1 MKIKPLDQWNSTGK
15 PLVIAGP
22 CAAESKEQ
30 LMATAKEIAE
40 INPNIIFRAGI
51 WKPRTRPGS
60 FQGVGEQGIEWLM
73 EVKRQTG
80 LEVATE
86 VATPDQARKCIEA
99 GITHLWI
106 GARTTVNPFYV
117 EEIAEAMRGHDVS
130 VMVKNPVHPDINAWI
145 GSIERFADAGIEKL
159 IAIHRGFHPLPESK
173 YRNYPNWSLP
183 LELKQRYP
191 QLPIISDPSHM
202 AGVRDLVEQISQD
215 AMDMNMDGLM
225 IETHINPDNALSDK
239 LQQLTPTE
247 LNGLLSRLVVH
258 RDVLESSNS
267 FLEDFRG
274 RIDKLDHEMIDLL
287 ASRMEISKHIATI
300 KKEHDMSL
308 FQPDRWQEILE
319 NRVIYGGQ
327 KGLRENFVRE
337 LLGTVHA
344 ESIAIQQKINRD

>member
-1 MKIKPLDQWNSTGK
+1 MKIKPLEEWNSTGK

-30 LMATAKEIAE
+30 LIATAKEIAA
-40 INPNIIFRAGI
+40 IDPNIIFRAGI

-73 EVKRQTG
+73 DVKRLTG

-86 VATPDQARKCIEA
+86 VATPEQARKCIEA

-117 EEIAEAMRGHDVS
+117 EEIAKAMRGHDVS

-145 GSIERFADAGIEKL
+145 GSIERFADAGIQKL

-173 YRNYPNWSLP
+173 YRNYPNWSIP

-191 QLPIISDPSHM
+191 GLPIISDPSHM
-202 AGVRDLVEQISQD
+202 AGKRALVEQISQD
-215 AMDMNMDGLM
+215 AMDINMDGLM

-239 LQQLTPTE
+239 LQQLTPPE
-247 LNGLLSRLVVH
+247 LKALLGRLVVH
-258 RDVLESSNS
+258 NDILQSPNALEN
-267 FLEDFRG
+267 FRG
-274 RIDKLDHEMIDLL
+274 RIDKIDHDIIDLL
-287 ASRMEISKHIATI
+287 ASRMEISKHIASI
-300 KKEHDMSL
+300 KKEHDMSF
-308 FQPDRWQEILE
+308 FQLERWQEILDS
-319 NRVIYGGQ
+319 RAIYGEQ
-327 KGLRENFVRE
+327 KGLRKNFVRD

-344 ESIAIQQKINRD
+344 ESIAVQKKMNRD